1 MKLKKAL
8 KNDVPLY
15 VIISNCRHLIII
27 HINYSLFIFIHLSLA
42 PDLCWS
48 LLISQTVA
56 GGGPM
61 VGLLTSLSETQ
72 RQHEALC
79 GEARPV
85 RLRTRP
91 SQMPE
96 VRRVKEASS
105 PSPGNTQ
112 RRYARHWWMFIWFIY
127 VHHNLPNQVKNLW
140 NNQMSGGQNYLYT
153 VLLTTR
159 RLLVKDM
166 AKVGGLLSVVKVF
179 TQVWIL

>member
-1 MKLKKAL
+1 MLGYCCHLSVSVRSNFFQMEWASGTTYVNQIAHAYMDTHLGTICVWKKTRWNW
-8 KNDVPLY
+8 KRHWKMNVPLY

-85 RLRTRP
+85 RLRTRL

-105 PSPGNTQ
+105 SLSWQ
-112 RRYARHWWMFIWFIY
+112 
-127 VHHNLPNQVKNLW
+127 
-140 NNQMSGGQNYLYT
+140 YT
-153 VLLTTR
+153 
-159 RLLVKDM
+159 
-166 AKVGGLLSVVKVF
+166 AKVCKALVNVHMIHICSS
-179 TQVWIL
+179 